1 MNEIPVQAFL
11 DGPAYRA
18 EDPVP
23 VEPLD
28 PVSVEPL
35 DPVMVAEVLEALALR
50 QEAVERAVDTLSR
63 RVGTTPREG
72 PWAWRALGPGRRRE
86 LLTQLRDWVDWLITR
101 YELRAEAQTIP
112 PCWYRHPVAVEEL
125 TALMV
130 AWHAAYTAD
139 EGAPS
144 DALINWH
151 DRWLWPALHRLNVQ
165 LRIWPKCTGGTHE
178 PARTGPPL
186 TSETDFT
193 TALDQLTTGTNTNPR
208 EGRDLSEGV
217 VRELLASHQA
227 EELLPDDARTPI
239 RYQGRWYGVPDGGGS
254 DAWTPLDDERNS
266 QLDAMSR
273 RLREA
278 RTTSRPA

>member
-1 MNEIPVQAFL
+1 MNGIPVQAFL
-11 DGPAYRA
+11 DYPPHPA
-18 EDPVP
+18 EEPVA
-23 VEPLD
+23 
-28 PVSVEPL
+28 VEPL
-35 DPVMVAEVLEALALR
+35 DPVMLAEVLEALALR

-63 RVGTTPREG
+63 RLGTTSSEG
-72 PWAWRALGPGRRRE
+72 PWSWRALGPGRRRA
-86 LLTQLRDWVDWLITR
+86 LLSQLRAWVDWLITR

-130 AWHAAYTAD
+130 AWQAAYTAD

-165 LRIWPKCTGGTHE
+165 LRVWPKCTGGTHE
-178 PARTGPPL
+178 PTRTGPQS
-186 TSETDFT
+186 TEETDFMSF
-193 TALDQLTTGTNTNPR
+193 LDQHTTGPNPYPQER
-208 EGRDLSEGV
+208 RDLSEGV

-227 EELLPDDARTPI
+227 EGLLPGDTESPI
-239 RYQGRWYGVPDGGGS
+239 RYQGAWYGVPDGAGP
-254 DAWTPLDDERNS
+254 DAWTALDDERNG

-278 RTTSRPA
+278 RTTSGPA

>member
-1 MNEIPVQAFL
+1 MNEIPVHASL
-11 DGPAYRA
+11 GGPAHPA
-18 EDPVP
+18 EEPVP

-28 PVSVEPL
+28 PVML
-35 DPVMVAEVLEALALR
+35 AEVLEALALR
-50 QEAVERAVDTLSR
+50 QEAVERTVDTLSHR
-63 RVGTTPREG
+63 LGTTPAEG
-72 PWAWRALGPGRRRE
+72 PWAWRTLGPSRRRE
-86 LLTQLRDWVDWLITR
+86 LLTQLREWVDWLITR

-139 EGAPS
+139 ESAPS

-165 LRIWPKCTGGTHE
+165 LRVWPKCTGGTHE
-178 PARTGPPL
+178 PTRTGPQS
-186 TSETDFT
+186 TEETDFT
-193 TALDQLTTGTNTNPR
+193 SFLDQHTTGPNPYPQER
-208 EGRDLSEGV
+208 RDLSEGV
-217 VRELLASHQA
+217 VRELVASHQA
-227 EELLPDDARTPI
+227 EALLPGDTESPI
-239 RYQGRWYGVPDGGGS
+239 RYQGAWYGVPDGAGP
-254 DAWTPLDDERNS
+254 DAWTALDDERNS

-278 RTTSRPA
+278 RTTSGPA

>member
-28 PVSVEPL
+28 PVPVEPL
-35 DPVMVAEVLEALALR
+35 DPVMLAEVLEALALR
-50 QEAVERAVDTLSR
+50 REAVERAVDALSR
-63 RVGTTPREG
+63 RVGTTPAEG
-72 PWAWRALGPGRRRE
+72 AWAWRTLGPGRRRE
-86 LLTQLRDWVDWLITR
+86 LLSQLREWVDWLITR

-130 AWHAAYTAD
+130 AWHAAYSQD
-139 EGAPS
+139 EGTPS

-165 LRIWPKCTGGTHE
+165 LRVWPKCTGGTHE
-178 PARTGPPL
+178 PSRTGLPL
-186 TSETDFT
+186 TDKEEFTAHLDQTT
-193 TALDQLTTGTNTNPR
+193 TAANAGG
-208 EGRDLSEGV
+208 EGGRNLSEGV

-227 EELLPDDARTPI
+227 EALLPDDAHSPI
-239 RYQGRWYGVPDGGGS
+239 RYQGAWYAVPDGAGS
-254 DAWTPLDDERNS
+254 DAWTALDDERNS
-266 QLDAMSR
+266 QLDAISR

-278 RTTSRPA
+278 RTTSGSA